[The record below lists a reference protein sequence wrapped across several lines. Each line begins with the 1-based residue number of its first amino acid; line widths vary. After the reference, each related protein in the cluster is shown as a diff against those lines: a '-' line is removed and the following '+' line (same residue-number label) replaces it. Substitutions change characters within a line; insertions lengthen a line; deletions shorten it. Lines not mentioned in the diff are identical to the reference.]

1 MVADITLS
9 WVAARASVT
18 DWVAWALVCVISVV
32 YIDVTVI
39 ALPVLVTATMSEF
52 VIVHM
57 VTTVMGVS
65 MSVVSVIGEVTV
77 VSVETVVTRTVSP
90 CIHVGVV
97 AA

>member
-1 MVADITLS
+1 
-9 WVAARASVT
+9 
-18 DWVAWALVCVISVV
+18 
-32 YIDVTVI
+32 
-39 ALPVLVTATMSEF
+39 
-52 VIVHM
+52 
-57 VTTVMGVS
+57 VS